1 MGFDD
6 LIDKAKD
13 FMGDAGEK
21 LSEAVDKATDFI
33 DDKTGGKFS
42 DKLEAL
48 DEKTAKLFHAD
59 DDDEPQEPPAAA

>member
-42 DKLEAL
+42 DKLDAL
-48 DEKTAKLFHAD
+48 DEKAAKLCHAD
-59 DDDEPQEPPAAA
+59 DDETQEPPAAA

>member
-13 FMGDAGEK
+13 FMDDAGEK
-21 LSEAVDKATDFI
+21 LSDVVDKATDFI

-59 DDDEPQEPPAAA
+59 DDEPQEPPAAA